1 MNTFQ
6 SLTQQIGQL
15 CRYIRRPQSR
25 LDWFETSRISGSTS
39 SISSR
44 ISGWNMRVSDYCKHK
59 FEKSAEISAPLLI
72 VIAVVCLTGMMGV
85 RFYNQPTLTVG
96 KQAPETVIA
105 PTDAEVI
112 DQKSTNA
119 KRNHARDLLALTPV
133 LAPDSAINQEIR
145 NKVKTE
151 LDLIDTTRKG
161 IEPFPYYSTTVL
173 STDVQHYLRSA
184 PESQWREL
192 QLQFDQMALVPQLN
206 MGPTNIA
213 STQIPGKFSQPQNAT
228 HRKAYNQLKAYEQ
241 KVSPEVFTRL
251 MNEVL
256 KARKRYFQTINT
268 LSQTSST
275 QSPTVKTWGMSVLK
289 WSDPVWSQTKAGIE
303 RILQQMLT
311 QGIAPGL
318 QPQDLQ
324 KATQVQVNYFIPK
337 ETRSFANQLLSQ
349 SLETNLVKDDE
360 ATRQQAEAKSREILE
375 VKVTAKAGDVIV
387 EAGQPIS
394 QETFLLLDHFGKSER
409 GVNWIGL
416 LGFVGMICGCV
427 IMVLL
432 AGQRSRPSLRRR
444 DYLLLLLLSLSTPL
458 LILLQVPIAPNLPA
472 VGLLAGSFYGSVV
485 GVSVVSLLSLVL
497 PIGLDV
503 DMIPLI
509 ASAIGGIV
517 GSLLAGQLRSREE
530 LALLGGAVGLAQGSV
545 YLIIALILSATATS
559 IWYLLL
565 GEGFLQILVGLAWS
579 IVALGLS
586 PYLEHLF
593 DVITPIRL
601 AELANPNRPLLK
613 RLATEAPGTFQHTM
627 FVATLAE
634 AAAQALGCNAELV
647 RTGTLYHD
655 IGKMHDPLGFI
666 ENQMGGPNKHDE
678 IDDPWESARII
689 KRHVSEG
696 LVMAKK
702 CRLPKS
708 IRAFIP
714 EHQGNMLI
722 AYFYHQAKQQA
733 LADPNLI
740 VREEDFRYDGPIPQS
755 KETAIM
761 MLADSCEA
769 ALRSLKDATHEEA
782 LQMVNK
788 ILKARWQDKQLID
801 SQLKREEMPKIA
813 EVFVRVWEQV
823 NHKRIAYPK
832 GVFRSR

>member
-6 SLTQQIGQL
+6 SLTQQIEQL
-15 CRYIRRPQSR
+15 YRYIRHPQSR
-25 LDWFETSRISGSTS
+25 LHRFETANLSGSQS
-39 SISSR
+39 SIFAR
-44 ISGWNMRVSDYCKHK
+44 IVRWNMRVSDYWKHK
-59 FEKSAEISAPLLI
+59 LEKSAEISAPLLI
-72 VIAVVCLTGMMGV
+72 VLAVICLTGIMGV

-96 KQAPETVIA
+96 KQAPQTVIA

-112 DQKSTNA
+112 DEKSTKA
-119 KRNHARDLLALTPV
+119 KRNAARDLLELTPV
-133 LAPDSAINQEIR
+133 LAPDSTINQEIR
-145 NKVKTE
+145 EKVKTE
-151 LDLIDTTRKG
+151 LNLIDQTRQG
-161 IEPFPYYSTTVL
+161 IEPFPYYSTTVI

-206 MGPTNIA
+206 VDSAA
-213 STQIPGKFSQPQNAT
+213 SQISSKFSQQQNAT

-241 KVSPEVFTRL
+241 TVSPEVFSNL
-251 MNEVL
+251 MDEVL

-268 LSQTSST
+268 LSEQSNT
-275 QSPTVKTWGMSVLK
+275 QSPTVKTWGITVLK
-289 WSDPVWSQTKAGIE
+289 WSDPIWSQTKVGIE

-324 KATQVQVNYFIPK
+324 KATQVQVNHFIPK

-349 SLETNLVKDDE
+349 SLKTNLVKDDE
-360 ATRQQAEAKSREILE
+360 ATRQQAEAKSREISE
-375 VKVTAKAGDVIV
+375 VKVSVKAGDVIV

-427 IMVLL
+427 IMILL
-432 AGQRSRPSLRRR
+432 AGQRSRPHLRRR

-458 LILLQVPIAPNLPA
+458 LIVLKVPVAPNLPA
-472 VGLLAGSFYGSVV
+472 VGLLAGSFYGSIV

-509 ASAIGGIV
+509 ASAMGGIV

-545 YLIIALILSATATS
+545 YLIIALILSATASS

-579 IVALGLS
+579 VVALGLS

-613 RLATEAPGTFQHTM
+613 RLTTEAPGTFQHTM

-634 AAAQALGCNAELV
+634 AAAQAIGCNAELV

-689 KRHVSEG
+689 KKHVTEG

-722 AYFYHQAKQQA
+722 AYFYHQAQQQA
-733 LADPNLI
+733 KENPDLI

-755 KETAIM
+755 KETAIV

-788 ILKARWQDKQLID
+788 ILKARWKDKQLID
-801 SQLKREEMPKIA
+801 SQLKREEMAKIA

-832 GVFRSR
+832 SVFRPR